1 MKISS
6 RFSVAVHILILL
18 EYVQDRVVTS
28 EFISKSV
35 NTNPVVIRRIM
46 GNLKKAG
53 LIEIKS
59 GTGGAQLLKCPDKIS
74 LFEVYQA
81 GEVIQDGELFN
92 IHDKSNSD
100 GPVGAKIQGILE
112 IFLLKAQKAMEEV
125 LKSVTIKDVL
135 NML

>member
-59 GTGGAQLLKCPDKIS
+59 GTGGAVLLKLPNQIS

-81 GEVIQDGELFN
+81 GEVVQDGELFN

-100 GPVGAKIQGILE
+100 CPVGAKIQGMLE
-112 IFLLKAQKAMEEV
+112 IFLLKAQEAMEQV
-125 LKSVTIKDVL
+125 LKGVTIED
-135 NML
+135 MLSML

>member
-1 MKISS
+1 
-6 RFSVAVHILILL
+6 
-18 EYVQDRVVTS
+18 
-28 EFISKSV
+28 
-35 NTNPVVIRRIM
+35 M

-100 GPVGAKIQGILE
+100 CPVGAKIQGILE

>member
-18 EYVQDRVVTS
+18 EYVEDKVLTS
-28 EFISKSV
+28 EFIAKSV

-59 GTGGAQLLKCPDKIS
+59 GTGGAQLLKSPEYIT
-74 LFEVYQA
+74 LFEVYKA
-81 GEVIQDGELFN
+81 GEVVQNGELFN
-92 IHDKSNSD
+92 IHDKSNLNC
-100 GPVGAKIQGILE
+100 PVGAKIEGILG
-112 IFLLKAQKAMEEV
+112 IFLLKAQDAMEEV
-125 LKSVTIKDVL
+125 LKGVTLKEIL
-135 NML
+135 TML